1 MNKIYRISFDYAF
14 ALADVKASL
23 HGADSM
29 ELCSERPQLIKE
41 FQYDW
46 VIDESEKIPDFCLI
60 MAELLGCRT
69 NIADKIKGV
78 LASIAT
84 VNIEIGSRDYSI
96 FIDVP
101 TVKDALNL
109 KKSKVTRFSDG
120 EIMTVDEPVFLPK
133 EYPLLFKI
141 EEQSGAYYCTE
152 EFKDYV
158 QSNKYTGLLFTECKI
173 KSKSWL

>member
-1 MNKIYRISFDYAF
+1 M
-14 ALADVKASL
+14 
-23 HGADSM
+23 
-29 ELCSERPQLIKE
+29 
-41 FQYDW
+41 
-46 VIDESEKIPDFCLI
+46 
-60 MAELLGCRT
+60 
-69 NIADKIKGV
+69 
-78 LASIAT
+78 
-84 VNIEIGSRDYSI
+84 
-96 FIDVP
+96 
-101 TVKDALNL
+101 VKDALNL

-173 KSKSWL
+173 KSKSWF